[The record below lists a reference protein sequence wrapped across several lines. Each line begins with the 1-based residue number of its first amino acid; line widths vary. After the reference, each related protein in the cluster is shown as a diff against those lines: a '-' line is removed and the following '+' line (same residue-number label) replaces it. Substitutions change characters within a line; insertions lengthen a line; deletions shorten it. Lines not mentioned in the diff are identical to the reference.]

1 MTIDHDKT
9 KSIALATLRR
19 AQGKAKDISDYT
31 TYSADVAQDWC
42 RDMLPRDLQFALD
55 LLEGRRVWDAD
66 TGKLVTVETA
76 DA

>member
-9 KSIALATLRR
+9 KSIAIGTIRG
-19 AQGKAKDISDYT
+19 AQGKARELARLEPT
-31 TYSADVAQDWC
+31 AAQDWLSNA
-42 RDMLPRDLQFALD
+42 LPRDLQFALD

-66 TGKLVTVETA
+66 AGKLVTVETA